1 MLQAAPSCACLCA
14 CGCAWQ
20 PTVATKQDEINL
32 NAAALGANKEDS
44 EEGSSDDE
52 A

>member
-1 MLQAAPSCACLCA
+1 M
-14 CGCAWQ
+14 GCVICVPCVCVCMQ

-32 NAAALGANKEDS
+32 NAAALGADKQDSDESSS
-44 EEGSSDDE
+44 EEE